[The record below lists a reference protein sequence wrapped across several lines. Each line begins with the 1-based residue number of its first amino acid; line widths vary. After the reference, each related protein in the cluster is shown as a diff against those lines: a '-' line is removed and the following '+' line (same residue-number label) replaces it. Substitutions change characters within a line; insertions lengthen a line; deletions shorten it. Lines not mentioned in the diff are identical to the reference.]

1 MKKILLGVFSLGSLI
16 CSCKKAEL
24 RPDTNFKNISGN
36 YALKALRM
44 SAKGVPEQDAF
55 SSIKDCEKD
64 NLYELK
70 ADSSFKY
77 VDTGVVCDPAAG
89 NYEGNWKLEGDQI
102 SFYGQTGTIS
112 NFDGNTLEVT
122 STSTNEANTFV
133 VKSTYEKLHE

>member
-1 MKKILLGVFSLGSLI
+1 
-16 CSCKKAEL
+16 
-24 RPDTNFKNISGN
+24 
-36 YALKALRM
+36 M

-55 SSIKDCEKD
+55 QSIKDCERD

-77 VDTGVVCDPAAG
+77 VDTGVVCDAEAE
-89 NYEGNWKLEGDQI
+89 NYEGNWKLEGGQI

-122 STSTNEANTFV
+122 TTSTNEENTYV